1 MSIDIPAR
9 QLTFDD
15 RGIPLYDVTF
25 CVLDLETTGG
35 SPRDCE
41 ITEIGA
47 VKYRGGDVIG
57 TFATLVN
64 PQTGIPPFITILTGI
79 TQQMVVEA
87 PTIDVALP
95 SFVEFCRGTV
105 IVGHNVR
112 FDLSFLDAASRRL
125 SQPLIGSEPE
135 GRQQVDTV
143 RLARRLIRADVRDL
157 TLASLARHF
166 RSPIEPI
173 HRALA
178 DAKAT
183 AHVFHSLLER
193 AGTIGVTGLD
203 DLLVLPTARGAAH
216 YGKIKLTDGL
226 PRRPGVYLF
235 RDRDNRVIYVGKAEN
250 LRSRVRAYF
259 YGDERRRIADLLRQ
273 LHRIEHRVCAHGLE
287 AEVAELRLI
296 HAHLPRFN
304 QRSRPPKR
312 TYFVRLT
319 DEEFPRLS
327 VAHKLGGNSR
337 LWLGPFR
344 SKRQADLVVEA
355 LWAATPIRRCN
366 GKPGKRSGAC
376 APAQMGVALCPCAG
390 GLDSGTYRA
399 MIDDIVEASTWSPSH
414 ILDPIAEKMLRL
426 AAERRFEE
434 AAQMRDRHH
443 ALARA
448 LERRRAW
455 TALSSGGRV
464 QLESNDGA
472 MVLVDHGRLVE
483 AWQSDAAIPPL
494 AISVLTDAHADGMS
508 ASPVPPTM
516 AAAEEAHLIWQWMT
530 SGRVRMAASSG
541 PIGLPVIPIP
551 HLTAA

>member
-1 MSIDIPAR
+1 MAIGPPAR
-9 QLTFDD
+9 QLSIED
-15 RGIPLYDVTF
+15 RGTPLYEVTF

-35 SPRDCE
+35 SPRDCA

-47 VKYRGGDVIG
+47 VKYRGGEPIG

-64 PQTGIPPFITILTGI
+64 PETGIPPFITILTGI

-87 PTIDVALP
+87 PTIAVALP
-95 SFVEFCRGTV
+95 SFIEFCRGTI
-105 IVGHNVR
+105 IVGHNIR
-112 FDLSFLDAASRRL
+112 FDLSFLDAASRQL
-125 SQPLIGSEPE
+125 GQPLIGSEPE
-135 GRQQVDTV
+135 ARRQVDTIG
-143 RLARRLIRADVRDL
+143 LARRLIRTEVRDL

-166 RSPIEPI
+166 RSPTEPI

-178 DAKAT
+178 DAMAT

-216 YGKIKLTDGL
+216 YGKIRLTDAL

-235 RDRDNRVIYVGKAEN
+235 RDRNDQVIYVGKAEN
-250 LRSRVRAYF
+250 LRTRVRAYF

-296 HAHLPRFN
+296 HAYLPRFN

-319 DEEFPRLS
+319 DEAFPRLS
-327 VAHKLGGNSR
+327 VAHKVVGKSR

-344 SKRQADLVVEA
+344 SKRHADLVVEA
-355 LWAATPIRRCN
+355 LWAATPIRRCS
-366 GKPGKRSGAC
+366 GPPGRRSGDC
-376 APAQMGVALCPCAG
+376 AAAQMGVALCPCAG
-390 GLDSGTYRA
+390 GIGAEAYTAL
-399 MIDDIVEASTWSPSH
+399 IDDLVGASLHAPAVL
-414 ILDPIAEKMLRL
+414 LDPIAEKMRRL
-426 AAERRFEE
+426 AGERRFEE
-434 AAQMRDRHH
+434 AAQMRDRHR

-455 TALSSGGRV
+455 AALTNGGQV
-464 QLESNDGA
+464 QLESEDGEI
-472 MVLVDHGRLVE
+472 VLVDSGRLVE
-483 AWQSDAAIPPL
+483 AWNRN
-494 AISVLTDAHADGMS
+494 MS
-508 ASPVPPTM
+508 APALALGVDTQSAEPPPIPLSL
-516 AAAEEAHLIWQWMT
+516 AVAEEAHLIWQWMI
-530 SGRVRMAASSG
+530 SGRIWLVASTG
-541 PIGLPVIPIP
+541 PIGLPIVPIP